1 MSMCA
6 FVSRCV
12 YVHALN
18 VHARNAHLPLKRG
31 VCWDTVRVRPLHL
44 SQYNIHAF
52 SGSTSLSGTALSHYK
67 FLSFSAY
74 IHACLESELSV
85 SRGNIFRHL
94 TALRGVFTLRLK
106 INSSAAVNFKV
117 KRSKKRL
124 TFWEMNH
131 FFFSGQEFE
140 EKIETILMSFHSEYS
155 YSEHLVSLSYLSIK
169 TENNGKWIGL
179 KMLLLYF

>member
-1 MSMCA
+1 MLSSSLEDIFNCVWWSCLMSMCA

-124 TFWEMNH
+124 TFWEMNL
-131 FFFSGQEFE
+131 FFFFWPRVWREDWNN
-140 EKIETILMSFHSEYS
+140 S
-155 YSEHLVSLSYLSIK
+155 YVFPFRI
-169 TENNGKWIGL
+169 
-179 KMLLLYF
+179 

>member
-1 MSMCA
+1 MLSSSLEDIFNCVWWSCLMSMCA

-124 TFWEMNH
+124 TFWEMNL
-131 FFFSGQEFE
+131 FFFFWPRVWREDW
-140 EKIETILMSFHSEYS
+140 
-155 YSEHLVSLSYLSIK
+155 
-169 TENNGKWIGL
+169 NNSHI
-179 KMLLLYF
+179 FPFRI

>member
-1 MSMCA
+1 MLSSSLEDIFNCVWWSCLMSMCA

-12 YVHALN
+12 YVHAVN

-44 SQYNIHAF
+44 PQYNIHAF

-67 FLSFSAY
+67 FFSFSAY

-124 TFWEMNH
+124 TFWEMNL
-131 FFFSGQEFE
+131 FFFFWPRVWREDW
-140 EKIETILMSFHSEYS
+140 
-155 YSEHLVSLSYLSIK
+155 
-169 TENNGKWIGL
+169 NNSHI
-179 KMLLLYF
+179 FPFRI

>member
-12 YVHALN
+12 YVHAVN

-131 FFFSGQEFE
+131 FFFLA
-140 EKIETILMSFHSEYS
+140 K
-155 YSEHLVSLSYLSIK
+155 SLKRRLKQFSYLSIQNIA
-169 TENNGKWIGL
+169 TVSI
-179 KMLLLYF
+179 LLAYLILA

>member
-131 FFFSGQEFE
+131 FFFLA
-140 EKIETILMSFHSEYS
+140 K
-155 YSEHLVSLSYLSIK
+155 SLKRRLKQFSYLSIQNIA
-169 TENNGKWIGL
+169 TVSI
-179 KMLLLYF
+179 LLAYLILA

>member
-1 MSMCA
+1 MLSSSLEDIFNCVWWSCLISMCA

-12 YVHALN
+12 YVHAVN

-44 SQYNIHAF
+44 PQYNIHAF

-124 TFWEMNH
+124 TFWEMNL
-131 FFFSGQEFE
+131 FFFFWPRVWREDWNN
-140 EKIETILMSFHSEYS
+140 S
-155 YSEHLVSLSYLSIK
+155 YVFPFRI
-169 TENNGKWIGL
+169 
-179 KMLLLYF
+179 

>member
-1 MSMCA
+1 MLSSSLEDIFNCVWWSCLISMCA

-12 YVHALN
+12 YVHAVN

-124 TFWEMNH
+124 TFWEMNL
-131 FFFSGQEFE
+131 FFFFWPRVWREDWNN
-140 EKIETILMSFHSEYS
+140 S
-155 YSEHLVSLSYLSIK
+155 YVFPFRI
-169 TENNGKWIGL
+169 
-179 KMLLLYF
+179 

>member
-1 MSMCA
+1 MLSSSLEDIFNCVWWSCLMSMCA

-12 YVHALN
+12 YVHAVN

-124 TFWEMNH
+124 TFWEMNL
-131 FFFSGQEFE
+131 FFFFWPRVWREDW
-140 EKIETILMSFHSEYS
+140 
-155 YSEHLVSLSYLSIK
+155 
-169 TENNGKWIGL
+169 NNSHI
-179 KMLLLYF
+179 FPFRI

>member
-1 MSMCA
+1 MLSSSLEDIFNCVWWSCLMSMCA

-12 YVHALN
+12 YVHAVN

-44 SQYNIHAF
+44 PQYNIHAF

-124 TFWEMNH
+124 TFWEMNL
-131 FFFSGQEFE
+131 FFFFWPRVWREDW
-140 EKIETILMSFHSEYS
+140 
-155 YSEHLVSLSYLSIK
+155 
-169 TENNGKWIGL
+169 NNSHI
-179 KMLLLYF
+179 FPFRI

>member
-131 FFFSGQEFE
+131 FFFLA
-140 EKIETILMSFHSEYS
+140 K
-155 YSEHLVSLSYLSIK
+155 SLKRRLKQFSYLSIQNVA
-169 TENNGKWIGL
+169 TVSI
-179 KMLLLYF
+179 LLAYLSLA

>member
-1 MSMCA
+1 MLSSSLEDIFNCVWWSCLMSMCA

-12 YVHALN
+12 YVHAVN

-44 SQYNIHAF
+44 PQYNIHAF

-67 FLSFSAY
+67 FLSLSAY

-124 TFWEMNH
+124 TFWEMNL
-131 FFFSGQEFE
+131 FFFFWPRVWREDWNN
-140 EKIETILMSFHSEYS
+140 S
-155 YSEHLVSLSYLSIK
+155 YVFPFRI
-169 TENNGKWIGL
+169 
-179 KMLLLYF
+179 

>member
-1 MSMCA
+1 MLSSSLEDIFNCVWWSCLISMCA

-12 YVHALN
+12 YVHAVN

-44 SQYNIHAF
+44 PQYNIHAF

-67 FLSFSAY
+67 FLSLSAY

-124 TFWEMNH
+124 TFWEMNL
-131 FFFSGQEFE
+131 FFFFWPRVWREDWNN
-140 EKIETILMSFHSEYS
+140 S
-155 YSEHLVSLSYLSIK
+155 YVFPFRI
-169 TENNGKWIGL
+169 
-179 KMLLLYF
+179 

>member
-1 MSMCA
+1 MLSSSLEDIFNCVWWSCLMSMCA

-44 SQYNIHAF
+44 PQYNIHAF

-131 FFFSGQEFE
+131 FFFFWPRVWREDW
-140 EKIETILMSFHSEYS
+140 
-155 YSEHLVSLSYLSIK
+155 
-169 TENNGKWIGL
+169 NNSHI
-179 KMLLLYF
+179 FPFRI

>member
-1 MSMCA
+1 MLSSSLEDIFNCVWWSCLMSMCA
-6 FVSRCV
+6 LVSRCV
-12 YVHALN
+12 YVHAVN

-124 TFWEMNH
+124 TFWEMNL
-131 FFFSGQEFE
+131 FFFFWPRVWREDW
-140 EKIETILMSFHSEYS
+140 
-155 YSEHLVSLSYLSIK
+155 
-169 TENNGKWIGL
+169 NNSHI
-179 KMLLLYF
+179 FPFRI

>member
-1 MSMCA
+1 MLSSSLEDIFNCVWWSCLMSMCA

-12 YVHALN
+12 YVHAVN

-94 TALRGVFTLRLK
+94 TALRGVFTLRLT

-124 TFWEMNH
+124 TFWEMNL
-131 FFFSGQEFE
+131 FFFFWPRVWREDW
-140 EKIETILMSFHSEYS
+140 
-155 YSEHLVSLSYLSIK
+155 
-169 TENNGKWIGL
+169 NNSHVFPFRI
-179 KMLLLYF
+179 

>member
-1 MSMCA
+1 MLSSSLEDIFNCVWWSCLMSMCA

-12 YVHALN
+12 YVHAVN

-44 SQYNIHAF
+44 PQYNIHAF

-124 TFWEMNH
+124 TFWEMNL
-131 FFFSGQEFE
+131 FFFFWPRVWREDWNN
-140 EKIETILMSFHSEYS
+140 S
-155 YSEHLVSLSYLSIK
+155 YVFPFRI
-169 TENNGKWIGL
+169 
-179 KMLLLYF
+179 

>member
-1 MSMCA
+1 MLSSSLEDIFNCVWWSCLMSMCA

-12 YVHALN
+12 YVHAVN

-124 TFWEMNH
+124 TFWEMNL
-131 FFFSGQEFE
+131 FFFFWPRVWREDW
-140 EKIETILMSFHSEYS
+140 
-155 YSEHLVSLSYLSIK
+155 
-169 TENNGKWIGL
+169 NNSHVFPFRI
-179 KMLLLYF
+179 

>member
-1 MSMCA
+1 MLSSSLEDIFNCVWWSCLISMCA

-12 YVHALN
+12 YVHAVN

-124 TFWEMNH
+124 TFWEMNL
-131 FFFSGQEFE
+131 FFFFWPRVWREDW
-140 EKIETILMSFHSEYS
+140 
-155 YSEHLVSLSYLSIK
+155 
-169 TENNGKWIGL
+169 NNSHI
-179 KMLLLYF
+179 FPFRI

>member
-1 MSMCA
+1 MCA

-12 YVHALN
+12 YVHAVN

-44 SQYNIHAF
+44 PQYNIHAF

-67 FLSFSAY
+67 FLSLSAY

-131 FFFSGQEFE
+131 FFFLAKSLKRRLKQFLCLS
-140 EKIETILMSFHSEYS
+140 IQNIATVSIL
-155 YSEHLVSLSYLSIK
+155 LAYLS
-169 TENNGKWIGL
+169 L
-179 KMLLLYF
+179 A

>member
-1 MSMCA
+1 MLSSSLEDIFNCVWWSCLMSMCA

-12 YVHALN
+12 YVHAVN

-124 TFWEMNH
+124 TFWEMNL
-131 FFFSGQEFE
+131 FFFFWPRVWREDWNN
-140 EKIETILMSFHSEYS
+140 S
-155 YSEHLVSLSYLSIK
+155 YVFPFRI
-169 TENNGKWIGL
+169 
-179 KMLLLYF
+179 

>member
-1 MSMCA
+1 MLSSSLEDIFNCVWWSCLMSMCA

-124 TFWEMNH
+124 TFWEMNL
-131 FFFSGQEFE
+131 FFFFWPRVWREDW
-140 EKIETILMSFHSEYS
+140 
-155 YSEHLVSLSYLSIK
+155 
-169 TENNGKWIGL
+169 NNSHVFPFRI
-179 KMLLLYF
+179 

>member
-1 MSMCA
+1 MLSSSLEDIFNCVWWSCLMSMCA

-12 YVHALN
+12 YVHAVN

-31 VCWDTVRVRPLHL
+31 VCWDTVRVRPLHF

-124 TFWEMNH
+124 TFWEMNL
-131 FFFSGQEFE
+131 FFFFWPRVWREDWNN
-140 EKIETILMSFHSEYS
+140 S
-155 YSEHLVSLSYLSIK
+155 YVFPFRI
-169 TENNGKWIGL
+169 
-179 KMLLLYF
+179 